1 MRIYLSA
8 TLPALARALQEGRL
22 GVAGRPVHAVTPALR
37 ESYASADEEELEYA
51 AMTAAARSC
60 LDLLAADP
68 QAPRRRVVVA
78 GDVPDSAVRAVPGG
92 PPSLVQVGQDLLLR
106 EVAAV
111 HVDDPEAIADV
122 AAAVAALGAAAT
134 GDEDARWVLDA
145 VTDHEL
151 LWYAAQELADLV
163 S

>member
-8 TLPALARALQEGRL
+8 TLPALASALQDGRL
-22 GVAGRPVHAVTPALR
+22 GATGRPVHAVTPALR

-68 QAPRRRVVVA
+68 AAPRRRVVVA
-78 GDVPDSAVRAVPGG
+78 GDLPDSVVRATPGG
-92 PPSLVQVGQDLLLR
+92 PPSLVEVRADLPLR
-106 EVAAV
+106 EIAAV
-111 HVDDPEAIADV
+111 HVDDPVASADV
-122 AAAVAALGAAAT
+122 AAAVAALRAAAA
-134 GDEDARWVLDA
+134 GDSDAQWVLDA

-163 S
+163 G